1 MLKPERRPGTGD
13 RMTKSVDWAV
23 DLLGQAE
30 SLEDVVGI
38 LRGSA
43 RAGASADGM
52 TVVLRDG
59 ELCHYVEED
68 AVGPLWKGQRFPL
81 RECIS
86 GWSMLNRETAVIPDI
101 RHDDRIPKDAYR
113 PTFVR
118 SLVMVPIGSNPVGAV
133 GAYWREKHVASA
145 AEIGSL
151 QRLAKAAAAA
161 LARLE
166 ARPTELTASER
177 PVLAH

>member
-1 MLKPERRPGTGD
+1 MPHT
-13 RMTKSVDWAV
+13 VDWAV
-23 DLLGQAE
+23 ELLGHAV
-30 SLEDVVGI
+30 SLDEVVGV

-43 RAGASADGM
+43 RAGAGADGV

-59 ELCHYVEED
+59 EFCHYVEED

-86 GWSMLNRETAVIPDI
+86 GWSMLNRETAVVPDI
-101 RHDDRIPKDAYR
+101 RDDDRIPQAAYR

-118 SLVMVPIGSNPVGAV
+118 SLVMVPIGYDAVGAI
-133 GAYWREKHVASA
+133 GAYWRDGHVASA

-161 LARLE
+161 LARLD
-166 ARPTELTASER
+166 ALPTERTAGGQ
-177 PVLAH
+177 PVLAG

>member
-1 MLKPERRPGTGD
+1 
-13 RMTKSVDWAV
+13 MTKSVDWAV

-38 LRGSA
+38 LRASA
-43 RAGASADGM
+43 RAGACADGM

-133 GAYWREKHVASA
+133 GAYWREGHVPSA

-177 PVLAH
+177 PVLAY

>member
-1 MLKPERRPGTGD
+1 
-13 RMTKSVDWAV
+13 MTHSVDWAI

-30 SLEDVVGI
+30 SLEEVVGI

-43 RAGASADGM
+43 RAGARADGM

-59 ELCHYVEED
+59 ELCHYIEED
-68 AVGPLWKGQRFPL
+68 AVGPLWKGQRFSL

-86 GWSMLNRETAVIPDI
+86 GWSMLNRETAVVPDI
-101 RHDDRIPKDAYR
+101 RQDDRIPQDAYR

-118 SLVMVPIGSNPVGAV
+118 SLVMVPIGSNPVGAI
-133 GAYWREKHVASA
+133 GAYWREGHVASA

-166 ARPTELTASER
+166 ARPTELIAGDR
-177 PVLAH
+177 PVVAY